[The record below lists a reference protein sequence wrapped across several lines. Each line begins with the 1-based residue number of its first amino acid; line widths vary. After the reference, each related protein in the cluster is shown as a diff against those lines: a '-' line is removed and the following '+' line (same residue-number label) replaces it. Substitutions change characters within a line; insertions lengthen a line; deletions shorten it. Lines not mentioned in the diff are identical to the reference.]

1 MTDIIKRFLNIKVG
15 KQKTKKQIVLVHTGR
30 GVEEYLTSLRYRMNG
45 SYKKVPHY
53 VVTKNGEVIQLLNDT
68 DIPNYFYS
76 KLINKN
82 SIIISLENL
91 GWLEKVQLKDYYI
104 NWIDNIYKG
113 VPYERKWRDYFIWDP
128 YTDIQLE
135 KTAELCKLI
144 NQKHKI
150 KLNCVGHNTKV
161 DGVEKFEGI
170 ITYSN
175 FEQKITDV
183 SPAFDFKKF
192 TTYIK
197 DEQPV

>member
-1 MTDIIKRFLNIKVG
+1 MIEIIEKFLNISVG

-30 GVEEYLTSLRYRMNG
+30 DVEEYLTSLRYRMNG
-45 SYKKVPHY
+45 NYKKVPHY
-53 VVTKNGEVIQLLNDT
+53 VITKNGQIIQLLK
-68 DIPNYFYS
+68 DIETSNYFYN
-76 KLINKN
+76 KLINRN
-82 SIIISLENL
+82 SIIVSLENL
-91 GWLEKVQLKDYYI
+91 GWLEKVQLKNYYI

-113 VPYERKWRDYFIWDP
+113 VPHERKWRDYFMWDP

-170 ITYSN
+170 ITHSN

-192 TTYIK
+192 ITYIK

>member
-1 MTDIIKRFLNIKVG
+1 MTEIINKFLNIGVG

-30 GVEEYLTSLRYRMNG
+30 DVEEYLTSLRYRMNG
-45 SYKKVPHY
+45 NYKKVPHY
-53 VVTKNGEVIQLLNDT
+53 VITKNGQVIQLLKDVET
-68 DIPNYFYS
+68 TNYFLN

-113 VPYERKWRDYFIWDP
+113 VPHERKWRDYFMWDL

-144 NQKHKI
+144 NEKHKI

-170 ITYSN
+170 ITHSN
-175 FEQKITDV
+175 FEQKMTDV

-192 TTYIK
+192 ITYIK
-197 DEQPV
+197 DERPV

>member
-1 MTDIIKRFLNIKVG
+1 MTEIIEKFLNISVG

-30 GVEEYLTSLRYRMNG
+30 DVEEYLTSLRYRMNG
-45 SYKKVPHY
+45 NYKKVPHY
-53 VVTKNGEVIQLLNDT
+53 VITKNGQIIQLLK
-68 DIPNYFYS
+68 DIETSNYFYN
-76 KLINKN
+76 KLINRN
-82 SIIISLENL
+82 SIIVSLENL
-91 GWLEKVQLKDYYI
+91 GWLEKVQLKNYYI

-113 VPYERKWRDYFIWDP
+113 VPHERKWRDYFMWDP

-170 ITYSN
+170 ITHSN

-192 TTYIK
+192 ITYIK